1 MDTDQN
7 GVCFLPVWLQ
17 IDLLAEITQSPRV
30 LSEVDAALK
39 VKQMKTDVDEYLKVC
54 RTFDFMDGY
63 CFFPFV
69 LIRFVVLYLSWLL
82 YYRLKY
88 L

>member
-1 MDTDQN
+1 MES
-7 GVCFLPVWLQ
+7 LHLQ

-54 RTFDFMDGY
+54 RPLYGQRLFESVT
-63 CFFPFV
+63 
-69 LIRFVVLYLSWLL
+69 LIV
-82 YYRLKY
+82 
-88 L
+88 

>member
-54 RTFDFMDGY
+54 RTSDFMDGY

-69 LIRFVVLYLSWLL
+69 LIRFEVPYLSWLL
-82 YYRLKY
+82 YNRLK
-88 L
+88 